1 MLSDLLA
8 QIYIISSFKV
18 SPHLWLES
26 LFHSSDFA
34 FLPLFIPFLPPSLY
48 PSLPLSL
55 SASFLPFFH
64 PFVDENCQRFIFL
77 ICVSKRKSA
86 LECNQVLLSFFP

>member
-8 QIYIISSFKV
+8 QVYIIYSFKV
-18 SPHLWLES
+18 SSPHLWLES
-26 LFHSSDFA
+26 LSHSSVFA
-34 FLPLFIPFLPPSLY
+34 FLPLFIPFLPPSLD

-64 PFVDENCQRFIFL
+64 PFVD
-77 ICVSKRKSA
+77 
-86 LECNQVLLSFFP
+86 